1 MRIKKCYWALL
12 ISAFITNIGISI
24 LFHKNVKISST
35 IYQEVYLNESIE
47 KDYSCVINGIYRKVS
62 LIESKEISCQGHVSS
77 RLGCMFA
84 KKTYPYDSSNTCKRN
99 QSLEICKFDK
109 RKKLTCAKSYCG
121 KEPVL
126 IHVMGPKSGKTT
138 VVNKRYKTDEELTN
152 VVLKYAEQSVGN
164 GFLFLFLS
172 CGKYENKTQLLILE
186 NYLFPKPKLASN
198 ALTKR
203 KININLVMIDSVSR
217 AHFYRSLQ
225 KTTKT
230 LSEINLMS
238 DTEVL
243 DFEKYQAI
251 HGHSMENSRV
261 LFTGDVFPSNYTE
274 DMKESTGVGIEAFM
288 SHFKNHGYHTLF
300 QDDMCWEGAWG
311 LCSDLG
317 NPDDWVELLEKIN
330 QSGIQDTGKKLMYI
344 NFFLCLLFN

>member
-1 MRIKKCYWALL
+1 MKVRKYYWAVLL
-12 ISAFITNIGISI
+12 SALTTYIVIFA
-24 LFHKNVKISST
+24 LFSENTKISST
-35 IYQEVYLNESIE
+35 IYLSFSSNKTIGEDDN
-47 KDYSCVINGIYRKVS
+47 CVINGIYRKVS
-62 LIESKEISCQGHVSS
+62 LDKSEVTGCQDHVSS
-77 RLGCMFA
+77 SLGCMFV
-84 KKTYPYDSSNTCKRN
+84 KKTYPYDSNSTCKRN

-126 IHVMGPKSGKTT
+126 IHVIDPKSGKTT
-138 VVNKRYKTDEELTN
+138 VVEERYKTDEELTN

-172 CGKYENKTQLLILE
+172 CGQFENKTQLLILE

-198 ALTKR
+198 APTKR

-251 HGHSMENSRV
+251 HGHSMENSRA
-261 LFTGDVFPSNYTE
+261 LYTGEVFPTNYTE
-274 DMKESTGVGIEAFM
+274 KTKKSMGVGIETFM

-300 QDDMCWEGAWG
+300 QDDMCWEAVWG
-311 LCSDLG
+311 IRLDLG
-317 NPDDWVELLEKIN
+317 YPGNWIKLLEKIN
-330 QSGIQDTGKKLMYI
+330 QSSIQDTGEKILY
-344 NFFLCLLFN
+344 